1 MQGRFSDQ
9 FSGLTIISVCELGR
23 ISRMACPDW
32 PSMQEREPQMM
43 KSEIVWLIIPTRCI
57 MGRWAQPYGTV
68 MFLNAVSPL
77 WSKKKKEKKWFD
89 VCNSS
94 QFSKSV
100 CVTCAKVC
108 TYCVFWIKKEC
119 PPSCHNLSVLAWDS
133 RSCQKEGV
141 CAWFMQLNFTT
152 KIYKSRVR
160 GYERVKA
167 GIKVNSR

>member
-1 MQGRFSDQ
+1 MSWVASREWRVLIGHLCRNGSHRWWKVRLCDWSFPHVASWGAGPSRTEQSCSWMLSHR
-9 FSGLTIISVCELGR
+9 CE
-23 ISRMACPDW
+23 A
-32 PSMQEREPQMM
+32 
-43 KSEIVWLIIPTRCI
+43 
-57 MGRWAQPYGTV
+57 
-68 MFLNAVSPL
+68 
-77 WSKKKKEKKWFD
+77 KKKRKKWFD